1 VWKEEDTLNRLEEDC
16 ARGVITFWEER
27 AFPAV
32 HSVSSVH
39 GKGVEDYHKIESDLI
54 IKVN

>member
-1 VWKEEDTLNRLEEDC
+1 MWKEEDTLNRLEEDC